1 MTIYLDL
8 SGSIQDAGSTADE
21 LLQDLYD
28 GKIPDYSDDHA
39 WDVQNCCLEL
49 MSAVRR
55 FREEAASRNGYL
67 NKNAEH
73 RMSVSEFV

>member
-39 WDVQNCCLEL
+39 WDVQNACLEL
-49 MSAVRR
+49 MKAVLR
-55 FREEAASRNGYL
+55 FREDAESRNGYL
-67 NKNAEH
+67 NDNSEH

>member
-1 MTIYLDL
+1 MIHLDL

-21 LLQDLYD
+21 LLEDLFN

-39 WDVQNCCLEL
+39 WNVQNACLEL
-49 MSAVRR
+49 MNAVLR
-55 FREEAASRNGYL
+55 FREDAESRNGYL
-67 NKNAEH
+67 NDNAEH